1 MTTIKFKKILEK
13 AVQPVRTNGAGY
25 DIVATDIA
33 TDINERFQVELVYRT
48 GIGVEIP
55 EGYVGIVCTPSD
67 IYKKTLSMCSSPIL
81 SGNIDDEV
89 IVRYTNTSNGVPAV
103 YNTGDVI
110 AKLFIIKAEDAE
122 FEEFIDTTD
131 TSAPTAT
138 QSVPETEGEPTN
150 SEPAN
155 AGSGGE
161 ENIPEQAQ

>member
-1 MTTIKFKKILEK
+1 MTIKFKKILEK

-48 GIGVEIP
+48 GVGVEIP
-55 EGYVGIVCTPSD
+55 EGYVGIICTPSD
-67 IYKKTLSMCSSPIL
+67 IYKKTLSLCSSQVL

-103 YNTGDVI
+103 YNTGDVV
-110 AKLFIIKAEDAE
+110 AKLIIVKSEDIE
-122 FEEFIDTTD
+122 FEEYIDTT

-138 QSVPETEGEPTN
+138 QSSPEIKGEPTN

-155 AGSGGE
+155 SGSGGE
-161 ENIPEQAQ
+161 DVPEQAQ

>member
-1 MTTIKFKKILEK
+1 MTIKFKKILEK

-67 IYKKTLSMCSSPIL
+67 IYKKTLSLCSSQVL

-103 YNTGDVI
+103 YNIGDVV
-110 AKLFIIKAEDAE
+110 AKLIIVKSEDVE
-122 FEEFIDTTD
+122 FEEYIDTT

-138 QSVPETEGEPTN
+138 QSSPETKGEPTN

-161 ENIPEQAQ
+161 DVPEQA